1 MNNLDQIKQQI
12 ESLGFTQSIGSTF
25 YKFKR
30 YSEYWLAVELNGS
43 ITFESYYRN
52 QRSDKSTAKYI
63 IKFDDIYEFTNFA
76 DELLKFNRKEVTA

>member
-43 ITFESYYRN
+43 ITFESYYR
-52 QRSDKSTAKYI
+52 SHKSTAKYS